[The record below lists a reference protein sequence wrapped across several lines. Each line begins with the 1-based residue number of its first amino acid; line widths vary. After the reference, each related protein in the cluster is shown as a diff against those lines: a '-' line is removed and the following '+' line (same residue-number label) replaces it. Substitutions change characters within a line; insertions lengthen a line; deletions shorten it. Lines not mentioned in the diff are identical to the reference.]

1 VIRGSREQRP
11 AGWKVRHGA
20 ALVKGA
26 LAGTRDVEVLVHL
39 IGGISH
45 VVHAYRPPTYAEQP

>member
-1 VIRGSREQRP
+1 
-11 AGWKVRHGA
+11 
-20 ALVKGA
+20 
-26 LAGTRDVEVLVHL
+26 VLVHL